1 MQRGELGASLKRGA
15 AVPSV
20 RASVTRED
28 AALVDTA
35 LRDPVIEDAVLD
47 PAVLEVTVLEDT
59 ADVMADVMARRR
71 RAVILGLAVL
81 AVLQAADVLAT
92 WALLANDGAEL
103 NPVGRALIGSGG
115 AIVVK
120 FAIIGALLALVLS
133 RPVVRMG
140 FVCGVWAVTGIYLA
154 VVAMNL
160 YSLHLVGGLG

>member
-1 MQRGELGASLKRGA
+1 MQRGELSASLTRGA
-15 AVPSV
+15 ASAAET
-20 RASVTRED
+20 RVT
-28 AALVDTA
+28 
-35 LRDPVIEDAVLD
+35 
-47 PAVLEVTVLEDT
+47 LEDT
-59 ADVMADVMARRR
+59 PLEDATVVMARRR
-71 RAVILGLAVL
+71 RAVIVGLGVL
-81 AVLQAADVLAT
+81 TVLQAAHVFAT

-120 FAIIGALLALVLS
+120 FAIIGALLALVLT

>member
-1 MQRGELGASLKRGA
+1 MQRGELGALLKRGA
-15 AVPSV
+15 GVPPI
-20 RASVTRED
+20 AFGDATRER
-28 AALVDTA
+28 AAGG
-35 LRDPVIEDAVLD
+35 
-47 PAVLEVTVLEDT
+47 
-59 ADVMADVMARRR
+59 MARRRRAGGMARRR
-71 RAVILGLAVL
+71 RAVVLGLAVL
-81 AVLQAADVLAT
+81 AVLQAADVIAT

-120 FAIIGALLALVLS
+120 FAIIGALLALVLT

>member
-1 MQRGELGASLKRGA
+1 MRRGELGASLTRGT
-15 AVPSV
+15 AVPSA
-20 RASVTRED
+20 RATVTLED
-28 AALVDTA
+28 AKL
-35 LRDPVIEDAVLD
+35 EDAQ
-47 PAVLEVTVLEDT
+47 LEDT
-59 ADVMADVMARRR
+59 AVEDTSAVMARRR
-71 RAVILGLAVL
+71 RAVIIGLGVL

-115 AIVVK
+115 AIFVK

-133 RPVVRMG
+133 RPLVRMG

-154 VVAMNL
+154 VVAMNI